1 MPLPP
6 HHGPSWRPG
15 DVPTPQISP
24 LEGALARV
32 RAALWPPRAAHGAA
46 LLAAAVAG
54 LGLFGTL
61 FQATLPARLPTELDW
76 RAVSALLERD
86 ARPGD
91 AVALSPMWAERA
103 REALPER
110 LATQPESP
118 LVVMA
123 YPRYTRAAEDLV
135 GVRRVWL
142 VSLPR
147 APGASGTIA
156 ADLAARAAAVDG
168 PQRLGAIEVTRYDL
182 RSPVLPL
189 AWLPDRLASARVSAG
204 GRPCAPDAGGVFRC
218 PAPPWVHVSRE
229 VREIDY
235 LPRPCLYAH
244 PGSGPDAPLVI
255 EFPDVPMGRV
265 LRGHTGI
272 VGEAMLVGNAP
283 LRLAVTVDGEDVGAA
298 VEPPRTPGWH
308 TFQIDTT
315 RQAGR
320 SGTVAFT
327 VTTDDAWQRV
337 FCFEAMTLP

>member
-15 DVPTPQISP
+15 DVPLPQISP
-24 LEGALARV
+24 RERALAGV
-32 RAALWPPRAAHGAA
+32 RAALWPPRAVHGAA
-46 LLAAAVAG
+46 ILAAAVAG
-54 LGLFGTL
+54 LGLFGML

-76 RAVSALLERD
+76 RAVSALVARD

-91 AVALSPMWAERA
+91 VVALSPLWAERA
-103 REALPER
+103 REVLPER
-110 LATQPESP
+110 LAAHPESP

-123 YPRYTRAAEDLV
+123 HPRYRPEAEDLV

-142 VSLPR
+142 VSLPE
-147 APGASGTIA
+147 APGASRRIA

-189 AWLPDRLASARVSAG
+189 AWLPDRLAAANVSLG
-204 GRPCAPDAGGVFRC
+204 GQPCALDAGGTFRC

-244 PGSGPDAPLVI
+244 PGSDPGAPLVI

-272 VGEAMLVGNAP
+272 VGEAMLAGNAP
-283 LRLAVTVDGEDVGAA
+283 VRLAVQVDGEEVGAA

-308 TFQIDTT
+308 TFQLDTT
-315 RQAGR
+315 LHAGR
-320 SGTVAFT
+320 GATVTFT
-327 VTTDDAWQRV
+327 VTAADPGQRL
-337 FCFEAMTLP
+337 FCFDAMTLP